1 LHSETSNNAW
11 DNLKNTNM
19 EFEKK
24 LAKLKRMG
32 SRANYALR
40 QFRTEADNYLKKVLK
55 EHDRVIDIEE
65 LNLPILGTVNS
76 VSLMADGEVSFDG
89 NMNLLG
95 CVMIEDIANPMEL
108 VKILQAVNK
117 AIEYKC

>member
-1 LHSETSNNAW
+1 
-11 DNLKNTNM
+11 M

-40 QFRTEADNYLKKVLK
+40 QFRTETDNYLKKVLK
-55 EHDRVIDIEE
+55 EHDRVIYFEE

>member
-1 LHSETSNNAW
+1 
-11 DNLKNTNM
+11 
-19 EFEKK
+19 
-24 LAKLKRMG
+24 
-32 SRANYALR
+32 
-40 QFRTEADNYLKKVLK
+40 
-55 EHDRVIDIEE
+55 
-65 LNLPILGTVNS
+65 
-76 VSLMADGEVSFDG
+76 MADGEVSFDG